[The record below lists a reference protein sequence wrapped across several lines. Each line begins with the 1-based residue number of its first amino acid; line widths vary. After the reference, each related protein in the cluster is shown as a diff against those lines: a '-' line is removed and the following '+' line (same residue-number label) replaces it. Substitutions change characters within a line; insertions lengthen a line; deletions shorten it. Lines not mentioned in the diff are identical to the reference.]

1 MEQAPFGWLY
11 KALLRE
17 PELSAGVQ
25 SPRRLPR
32 TQPKLSQQSLNQP
45 CRKSQGQ
52 VQGPSPAGLPPALG
66 PARTAS
72 PCWETQGRVQG
83 LSRPAAPRT
92 QPQLLQQSLM
102 QPCCKSHGQVQGLS
116 PAGLPRPWP
125 GSHSK
130 PPAGRPRAECEG
142 SAAPATPRTQPQL
155 PYQGLMKPCL
165 RARALTRTFG

>member
-102 QPCCKSHGQVQGLS
+102 QPCCKSHGQVQGPS

-125 GSHSK
+125 SFHTPQQAPCWETPGRVRGLSRPCDSPHSAPAPVPGSH
-130 PPAGRPRAECEG
+130 E
-142 SAAPATPRTQPQL
+142 
-155 PYQGLMKPCL
+155 
-165 RARALTRTFG
+165 ALLES